1 MTPSDSKATVT
12 KLMHP
17 YPEDKDQRMP
27 RRTVFFTLFM
37 LLTASTVGCGDS
49 VPDGRILV
57 KNDSGDKE
65 YNIVDVSGGG
75 ASFSL
80 SPGDTRLL
88 PKGTS
93 SFSMSRAYRD
103 HTKYYS
109 VECPRE
115 LSRGIAVK
123 LIDVHVNRIAGGC
136 RTVSASKG

>member
-12 KLMHP
+12 RAMPPLA
-17 YPEDKDQRMP
+17 EGKDPRML
-27 RRTVFFTLFM
+27 RSTVFFPLFM
-37 LLTASTVGCGDS
+37 FLSASTAGCGES

>member
-1 MTPSDSKATVT
+1 MPVT
-12 KLMHP
+12 LP
-17 YPEDKDQRMP
+17 P
-27 RRTVFFTLFM
+27 RTVLM
-37 LLTASTVGCGDS
+37 AIMMVCLIAALGCGDS

-57 KNDSGDKE
+57 KNDSGDRE

-75 ASFSL
+75 ALFSL
-80 SPGDTRLL
+80 SPGDSRLL

-115 LSRGIAVK
+115 LPRGISVK

-136 RTVSASKG
+136 RTVSSSRG